1 MPKVDVLNIN
11 GQKVEELELSESI
24 FAAEISEYA
33 VYEVIESPC
42 K

>member
-11 GQKVEELELSESI
+11 GQKVEELELQKAFSLLKSVNML
-24 FAAEISEYA
+24 YT
-33 VYEVIESPC
+33 